1 MKRSLRYVEAGADCI
16 LIHSKSNEPEE
27 IVEFVSNWK
36 NSTPLVLVPTAYP
49 SLTAKAIEE
58 LGKVKLF
65 IYANQP
71 LRAAIKAQEVLLEE
85 TKRVGA
91 IHTTDGMM
99 VPVSRVFELQG
110 VLAMKEN
117 EKRYLV

>member
-36 NSTPLVLVPTAYP
+36 NSTPLVLVLTAYP